1 MATTTGMLLD
11 MEELAMQGKTGEMS
25 QQKDIK
31 PRRKKRDLEFLKFR
45 ARLFS
50 DESLLSFGT
59 NEKGERVCYG
69 VSIDKLCK
77 AIDEGRF

>member
-1 MATTTGMLLD
+1 MAITTGTLPD
-11 MEELAMQGKTGEMS
+11 MEGLAMQGKTGGLT
-25 QQKDIK
+25 QQKTKK
-31 PRRKKRDLEFLKFR
+31 PHRKKRDLEFLKFR

>member
-1 MATTTGMLLD
+1 MTMGATGDKTTGRTS
-11 MEELAMQGKTGEMS
+11 GS
-25 QQKDIK
+25 
-31 PRRKKRDLEFLKFR
+31 PRRQKRDLEFEKFR

-77 AIDEGRF
+77 AIDDGKF